1 MKNGSEPSPKV
12 LAGTAGAGIGGALAK
27 MIVEIFEMN
36 GILFS
41 DGFSTSLAIILG
53 AVVAAAGGWLARDPY
68 RDAGVALQEKVNAS
82 AVADAN
88 VEALLPTA
96 NGASKHE
103 HNDTQGV

>member
-12 LAGTAGAGIGGALAK
+12 LAGTAGAGIGGALAQ

-41 DGFSTSLAIILG
+41 DGFAASLTIILG
-53 AVVAAAGGWLARDPY
+53 AVVAAVGGWIARDPF
-68 RDAGVALQEKVNAS
+68 RDAGVALQKEADAAAVSVAS
-82 AVADAN
+82 A
-88 VEALLPTA
+88 EGFEPTA

-103 HNDTQGV
+103 YDDTQGV